1 LLKLA
6 RIISGKGYDVKP
18 ETIEQ
23 ESFRIIDQET
33 GTHAFPLAQWE
44 IVRRMIHTTADF
56 EFMDTVRFHPHA
68 IEAGLNAV
76 CKGKAIITDTNM
88 ARVGLRK
95 NEMDHFKVK
104 ATCFISDPKVA
115 ETAAK
120 HGITRAEAAVDA
132 ALEKMAGGIYVV
144 GNAPTALLRLLELM
158 NKGTAKPALIIG
170 LPVGFVN
177 AAESKE
183 SLISMD
189 RPYIS
194 NVGRKGGSN
203 LAAAVVNAILIMAKR
218 QQSS

>member
-1 LLKLA
+1 M
-6 RIISGKGYDVKP
+6 KP

-23 ESFRIIDQET
+23 ESFRIIDREAGAHQ
-33 GTHAFPLAQWE
+33 FPTNQWE

-56 EFMDTVRFHPHA
+56 EFMKMVRFHPHA
-68 IEAGLNAV
+68 IEAGLNAI
-76 CKGKAIITDTNM
+76 CNGKAIITDTNM

-95 NEMDHFKVK
+95 KEMDHFEVK
-104 ATCFISDPKVA
+104 AGCFISDPKVV
-115 ETAAK
+115 ETALK
-120 HGITRAEAAVDA
+120 HGITRAEAAVDV

-144 GNAPTALLRLLELM
+144 GNAPTALLRLIKLINSGE
-158 NKGTAKPALIIG
+158 AKPSLVIG

-183 SLISMD
+183 SLISVD

-203 LAAAVVNAILIMAKR
+203 LAAAVVNAMLIMAKR